1 MCGRYY
7 VDDGIWN
14 EIRKICHGIDEA
26 KLNIRLGDVRPT
38 DFALVLSGG
47 KEIRAEQ
54 MRWGFASPYQDGLLI
69 NARVETATT
78 KVSFRNSIRNCR
90 CVIPAAGFYEW
101 TKSKEQVSFTMPGS
115 CVLYMAGI
123 WQPSN
128 KGNQFTILTTAPNAS
143 VSPVHDRMP
152 LVLTPDEI
160 RPWIGDWQKAEK
172 LNGLGRKNSQN
183 HYPQKGSMS
192 VECIRICLQNNQN
205 GKCISLYNRRI
216 YSPVCRYRGT
226 MPFREYLSLGSSR
239 L

>member
-7 VDDGIWN
+7 VDDGTWS

-26 KLNIRLGDVRPT
+26 KLNARSGDVRPT

-78 KVSFRNSIRNCR
+78 KVSFRNSIRNYR

-101 TKSKEQVSFTMPGS
+101 TKSKEQVSFTMPDS
-115 CVLYMAGI
+115 CILYMAGI
-123 WQPSN
+123 WQPSD
-128 KGNQFTILTTAPNAS
+128 KGNQFTILTTAPNSS

-152 LVLTPDEI
+152 LVLTRDEI

-172 LNGLGRKNSQN
+172 L
-183 HYPQKGSMS
+183 
-192 VECIRICLQNNQN
+192 
-205 GKCISLYNRRI
+205 LYKVPPMLDRRQ
-216 YSPVCRYRGT
+216 
-226 MPFREYLSLGSSR
+226 EYEQLSLF
-239 L
+239 

>member
-26 KLNIRLGDVRPT
+26 KLNARSGDVRPT

-101 TKSKEQVSFTMPGS
+101 TKSKEQVSFSMPGS
-115 CVLYMAGI
+115 RILYMAGI
-123 WQPSN
+123 WQPSD
-128 KGNQFTILTTAPNAS
+128 KGNQLTILTTAPNAS

-152 LVLTPDEI
+152 LVLTQDKI
-160 RPWIGDWQKAEK
+160 KPWI
-172 LNGLGRKNSQN
+172 
-183 HYPQKGSMS
+183 
-192 VECIRICLQNNQN
+192 
-205 GKCISLYNRRI
+205 
-216 YSPVCRYRGT
+216 
-226 MPFREYLSLGSSR
+226 
-239 L
+239 